1 MSVWD
6 HLTEARDPAVA
17 RIVETVRE
25 QSFTG
30 LVGEADVGKSALLH
44 AAVARLSDEFTIV
57 MLDFDGAWS
66 PNRLAWRWARE
77 LTRAV
82 IGTVAL
88 SHLDA
93 LSPEMWPASTRGAL
107 LQLPAQL
114 GREVAALAE
123 APVPPRGVGKPD
135 VLDGPVQATRRLAE
149 QKPVLLVL
157 DHLEAPRA
165 AGLGSPDVA
174 DLLWRVRSGGQYT
187 PNLHVLVCTRPP
199 AQDLAAGPDSA
210 YHFHGRW
217 LTLDPP
223 SPEAFSHA
231 TLAKIAV
238 CRLAHARTGGHPRA
252 TVELLEELQR
262 EGGQPRDIDS
272 VIGAVAEHHSDLAR
286 RNLQHARSVH
296 RFGAHLLLAIV
307 QGHGPYEATPE
318 IAASEI
324 APAMTRL
331 HLNGLVRRT
340 GPREW
345 ASADPRVAW
354 ALGGGR
360 GSKLA
365 LLPHHEVPTADA
377 QPDTEGEIAGMRRVS
392 GELTTRQ
399 RLILEQLANGRSN
412 AEIAESLGLSVSTV
426 KGHLR
431 NVYRQLGVE
440 NRHEAA
446 AAVLDGE
453 RRPPYLEDRPT
464 GSAT

>member
-1 MSVWD
+1 VSVWD
-6 HLTEARDPAVA
+6 RLTQARRPAVE
-17 RIVETVRE
+17 RIVQTVQE
-25 QSFTG
+25 QSFAG

-44 AAVARLSDEFTIV
+44 AAVAGLSDEFTIV
-57 MLDFDGAWS
+57 MLDLDGAWS

-93 LSPEMWPASTRGAL
+93 LSPEMWPASTRSAL
-107 LQLPAQL
+107 LGLPAQL

-149 QKPVLLVL
+149 EKPLLLVL

-174 DLLWRVRSGGQYT
+174 ELLWRVRSGGQYT
-187 PNLHVLVCTRPP
+187 PNLHLLVCTRGP
-199 AQDLAAGPDSA
+199 AQDLAAGPDAA
-210 YHFHGRW
+210 YRLDGRW

-223 SPEAFSHA
+223 SPEAFSDA
-231 TLAKIAV
+231 TGADIAL
-238 CRLAHARTGGHPRA
+238 CRLVHARTGGHPRA
-252 TVELLEELQR
+252 TVELLEEHQQD
-262 EGGQPRDIDS
+262 GPHVRDTDS
-272 VIGAVAEHHSDLAR
+272 LIGAMAERHSDLAR
-286 RNLQHARSVH
+286 RYMQHARSVH
-296 RFGAHLLLAIV
+296 RLGAHLLLAIV
-307 QGHGPYEATPE
+307 QGLGPYEATPE

-354 ALGGGR
+354 ALRAGR
-360 GSKLA
+360 GNELTQAAHHGFSTPLA
-365 LLPHHEVPTADA
+365 PPDSNGENALPRHLSE
-377 QPDTEGEIAGMRRVS
+377 
-392 GELTTRQ
+392 ELTTSQ
-399 RLILEQLANGRSN
+399 RRILEQLANGRTN
-412 AEIAESLGLSVSTV
+412 AEIAETLGLSLSTV

-431 NVYRQLGVE
+431 NIYRQLGVE
-440 NRHEAA
+440 NRRDAR
-446 AAVLDGE
+446 AVIDYE
-453 RRPPYLEDRPT
+453 TPVA
-464 GSAT
+464 SS